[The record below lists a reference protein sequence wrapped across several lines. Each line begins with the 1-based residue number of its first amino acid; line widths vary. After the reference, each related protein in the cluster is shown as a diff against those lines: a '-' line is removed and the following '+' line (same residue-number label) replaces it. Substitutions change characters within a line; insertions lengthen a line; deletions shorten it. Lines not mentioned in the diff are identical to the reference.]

1 MHLFS
6 RRPSAA
12 ALTTAATVVF
22 ILMLATG
29 CGDTFRPVANPIT
42 QPGGDPA
49 GVGDAII
56 LAANFVAP
64 ASGSTGVPA
73 PGTAAHINVS
83 GDTVTALQNV
93 QTDPRQATLIAG
105 SVVVA
110 NFGIQNATP
119 PVFGSVSAYPENA
132 GPGASVVT
140 VSVGDPNSAL
150 AVHAVFAHSTDNT
163 NIYVA
168 EQSEVAGPLQDAVGI
183 IPLGFLNGDAVDC
196 SNPPHPAPCHI
207 TDASISKPV
216 AIAEPVGLGK
226 VYVANAGSGKVTVI
240 DVPTLTV
247 KTTITVGS
255 TPQAIIA
262 SADNNCLYVANQ
274 GSNNVTVINTSSDA
288 ATAAPIAVG
297 GGPMFL
303 RFDNKLQR
311 VYVVNKAGNSISII
325 NHAAD
330 CSASTATTVAVGP
343 GPQSIAALADGSRA
357 YVANSDGSVTVINT
371 SSNTIKKTIA
381 ANPAVPGMG
390 VGATPKIVSIG
401 SSTDG
406 AKVFVANNGDP
417 NPANFPG
424 SYVPGS
430 ITIIRTTDDTV
441 IFQLTSA
448 SNPKLPGGAAASP
461 QFVLM
466 F

>member
-1 MHLFS
+1 
-6 RRPSAA
+6 
-12 ALTTAATVVF
+12 
-22 ILMLATG
+22 
-29 CGDTFRPVANPIT
+29 
-42 QPGGDPA
+42 
-49 GVGDAII
+49 
-56 LAANFVAP
+56 
-64 ASGSTGVPA
+64 
-73 PGTAAHINVS
+73 
-83 GDTVTALQNV
+83 
-93 QTDPRQATLIAG
+93 
-105 SVVVA
+105 
-110 NFGIQNATP
+110 
-119 PVFGSVSAYPENA
+119 
-132 GPGASVVT
+132 
-140 VSVGDPNSAL
+140 
-150 AVHAVFAHSTDNT
+150 
-163 NIYVA
+163 
-168 EQSEVAGPLQDAVGI
+168 
-183 IPLGFLNGDAVDC
+183 
-196 SNPPHPAPCHI
+196 
-207 TDASISKPV
+207 
-216 AIAEPVGLGK
+216 

-247 KTTITVGS
+247 KSTIIVGS

-274 GSNNVTVINTSSDA
+274 GSNTVTVINTSSDA

-357 YVANSDGSVTVINT
+357 YVANSDGSVTVINA

-390 VGATPKIVSIG
+390 VGVVPKIVSIG

-417 NPANFPG
+417 NPATFTATSTTP
-424 SYVPGS
+424 STYFPGS
-430 ITIIRTTDDTV
+430 ITVIRTTDDTV
-441 IFQLTSA
+441 LFQLTST
-448 SNPKLPGGAAASP
+448 SNPKLPGGASASP